1 MKRRTR
7 FHPPNLTASALAEI
21 AGVESRRAG
30 KRQPREP
37 TQDTNTGRR
46 RCGSGELRRKRH
58 YSDNTVSFWF
68 KTTAENI
75 RLCAAKRYTSYN
87 NRWSDHV
94 IELEKGLLRFSLKD
108 DAPLYSKTKLNDGN
122 WHHVI
127 TSVGPGGQRLHVD
140 GQLLATGKLPR
151 RAHTSN
157 RLGLDLGPG
166 ASEGTVAMDEVR
178 VLNGAATAGK

>member
-1 MKRRTR
+1 LLGGTR
-7 FHPPNLTASALAEI
+7 LE
-21 AGVESRRAG
+21 
-30 KRQPREP
+30 
-37 TQDTNTGRR
+37 
-46 RCGSGELRRKRH
+46 SGELPAESVRF
-58 YSDNTVSFWF
+58 SDETAAWAGEQWTGKTITVPQEGAPGQ
-68 KTTAENI
+68 TCEVPAPPIT
-75 RLCAAKRYTSYN
+75 LTRYTSYN

-127 TSVGPGGQRLHVD
+127 TSVGPGGQRLYAD
-140 GQLLATGKLPR
+140 GAHLATGKLPR

-166 ASEGTVAMDEVR
+166 DSEGTVTLDEVR
-178 VLNGAATAGK
+178 VTNGAANAGK